1 MQYYLLQ
8 QKNDKSYF
16 LCIYTEKMIKY
27 CRMST
32 IYAELFNSIKNNII
46 SHKIILNMPSEKAT
60 ISAYNGI
67 DYTINSI
74 AKDIKAFDIKIEDR
88 DCSEACEACKTFCIT
103 RNNHVYTTHIN
114 LKISKLEG
122 NQIMFDF
129 HIYA

>member
-1 MQYYLLQ
+1 
-8 QKNDKSYF
+8 
-16 LCIYTEKMIKY
+16 MIKY
-27 CRMST
+27 CRMNT
-32 IYAELFNSIKNNII
+32 IYTELFNSIKNNII

-74 AKDIKAFDIKIEDR
+74 VKDIKAVDVKIEDS
-88 DCSEACEACKTFCIT
+88 DCSEACKTFCIT
-103 RNNHVYTTHIN
+103 RNNHVYTSHIN
-114 LKISKLEG
+114 LKITKLAG